1 MKIAE
6 TFAVQAPV
14 ERVWRFITDPERV
27 APCVPGCQ
35 GHEVLGPRQ
44 YKASVRVAV
53 GPIKTVFNVT
63 VELTEERA
71 PTFLASTTRGEE
83 GSRASTLT
91 ARNELR
97 LAPGAEGMTV
107 VSYSSEI
114 SLVGRL
120 GKFGLGMMK
129 KKARKLG
136 EEFAEKFRAL
146 VEADGAADHAG
157 GQAALTDKAQHE
169 VSPAGHG

>member
-6 TFAVQAPV
+6 TFTVQAPV

-35 GHEVLGPRQ
+35 SHEVLGPRQ
-44 YKASVRVAV
+44 YRARIRVAV

-63 VELTEERA
+63 VELTDERS

-91 ARNELR
+91 AHSELR
-97 LAPGAEGMTV
+97 LAPSGEGMTE

-136 EEFAEKFRAL
+136 EEFAETFRAL
-146 VEADGAADHAG
+146 VEADGAADLAG
-157 GQAALTDKAQHE
+157 SAAATSEAQHE

>member
-35 GHEVLGPRQ
+35 SHEVLGPRE
-44 YKASVRVAV
+44 YRARVRVAV

-63 VELTEERA
+63 VELTDERA

-91 ARNELR
+91 AHSELK
-97 LAPGAEGMTV
+97 LAPSGEGMTE

-136 EEFAEKFRAL
+136 EEFAETFRAL
-146 VEADGAADHAG
+146 VEADGAADLAG
-157 GQAALTDKAQHE
+157 SAVAAGEAQHE
-169 VSPAGHG
+169 VSPARHG